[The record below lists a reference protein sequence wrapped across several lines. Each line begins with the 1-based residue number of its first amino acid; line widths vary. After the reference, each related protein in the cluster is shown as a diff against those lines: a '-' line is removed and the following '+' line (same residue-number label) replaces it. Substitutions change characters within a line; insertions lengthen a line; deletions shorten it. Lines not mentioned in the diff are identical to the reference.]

1 MTLPSKCF
9 EHHVYRHH
17 IVQDPLEM
25 ATEAGND
32 AALDLLFSKVPEYRA
47 ISQIDRFALVSD

>member
-9 EHHVYRHH
+9 EHHINRHH

-25 ATEAGND
+25 ATEAVND
-32 AALDLLFSKVPEYRA
+32 AALDLLFSKVPEYRT
-47 ISQIDRFALVSD
+47 ISKIDRLALVSD